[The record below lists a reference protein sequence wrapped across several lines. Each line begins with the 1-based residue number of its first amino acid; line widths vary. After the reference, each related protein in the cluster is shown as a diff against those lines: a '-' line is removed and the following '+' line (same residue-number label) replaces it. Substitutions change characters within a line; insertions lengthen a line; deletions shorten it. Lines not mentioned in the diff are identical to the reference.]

1 MKRWTGIMIS
11 LLLLGQLSAQGKLP
25 LKEQLSQTNKP
36 FVFFVS
42 GDGGLKGFTVSL
54 CNAIHDKGYSIASL
68 DAHSYFWD
76 KKTPEQTAEAIAG
89 YLSNALRSRVNHH
102 WVMIGYSFGADITPF
117 VVNRLPDSLKSQLT
131 DVVLLSP
138 STSTDFEIHL
148 SDMLGIG
155 KKRSMDVVTEINRL
169 GNQKTTTLFGEDESG
184 FPVSQIK
191 LANHHSDIIKGGHHF
206 DGDFAAV
213 AEKIDTVLG
222 NK

>member
-1 MKRWTGIMIS
+1 MKRWIGIMVS
-11 LLLLGQLSAQGKLP
+11 LLLLKQLSAQEKLP
-25 LKEQLSQTNKP
+25 LKEQLLQTNKP
-36 FVFFVS
+36 FIFFVS

-54 CNAIHDKGYSIASL
+54 CNAVHDKGYSIASL

-76 KKTPEQTAEAIAG
+76 KKTPDQTATAIAD
-89 YLSNALRSRVNHH
+89 YLGNALRPRANHH

-155 KKRSMDVVTEINRL
+155 KKRSMDVVMEINRL
-169 GNQKTTTLFGEDESG
+169 GNQKTTTLFGENESG
-184 FPVSQIK
+184 FPVSQVK
-191 LANHHSDIIKGGHHF
+191 LTNYHSDIIKGGHHF

-213 AEKIDTVLG
+213 AEKINSVLTS
-222 NK
+222 K